1 MHGLLTVPAYKEKE
15 QGLGLGPQHN
25 HALLQ
30 AVLIQLK
37 QLAVQILST
46 LLVVHQ
52 VVQLELKLMEHGPH
66 TALAYRV
73 NVLDQEAGLQY
84 RLILILAA
92 IPLQQKSMVMSLSIP
107 HAARQDVQ
115 LVLRIIAH
123 GDHGDHASKESKPE
137 LEHGPPPR
145 HV

>member
-1 MHGLLTVPAYKEKE
+1 MLDQEAGL
-15 QGLGLGPQHN
+15 QHN

-30 AVLIQLK
+30 AALIQLK
-37 QLAVQILST
+37 QLAAQILST
-46 LLVVHQ
+46 RPAVHQ
-52 VVQLELKLMEHGPH
+52 VVQQEPKLTEHGPH

-73 NVLDQEAGLQY
+73 NVLEQEAGLQY

-115 LVLRIIAH
+115 LVLGIIAH